1 MCPNYHHPL
10 TTASTLVVLDT
21 WHVPAGIT
29 PFVNSRPAT
38 EDSRVNA
45 FFSSLLSGLAAIM
58 AAVSLVWLL
67 SLVKRDVSIVDIFWG
82 LGFVGLSWFYRALG
96 PEITS
101 RHWLLLALVTIWGFR
116 LALYLLWRNWGHDED
131 PRYQTMRAISRQQ
144 VSGG

>member
-1 MCPNYHHPL
+1 M
-10 TTASTLVVLDT
+10 S
-21 WHVPAGIT
+21 
-29 PFVNSRPAT
+29 
-38 EDSRVNA
+38 A

-82 LGFVGLSWFYRALG
+82 LGFVGLSWFYRTLG

-116 LALYLLWRNWGHDED
+116 LALVSAVAQLG
-131 PRYQTMRAISRQQ
+131 PR
-144 VSGG
+144 